1 VTRSRLREQLG
12 MSARYLLLASA
23 AIAAVARL
31 IGADGAKEIDL
42 AKFRPQHV
50 RKVGLA
56 MHALPEQEAR
66 QPDFATRSDDQIG
79 IRQIC
84 PIEMT
89 SDSLGRNALDHIG
102 RRQPFCQ
109 LLLPPGTCTH
119 KSTITRA
126 PATGSQATSIGDS
139 GSGA

>member
-84 PIEMT
+84 P
-89 SDSLGRNALDHIG
+89 
-102 RRQPFCQ
+102 
-109 LLLPPGTCTH
+109 
-119 KSTITRA
+119 
-126 PATGSQATSIGDS
+126 
-139 GSGA
+139 

>member
-1 VTRSRLREQLG
+1 MTRSRLREQLG

-23 AIAAVARL
+23 AIAAAARL

-42 AKFRPQHV
+42 AKCRPQHV

-66 QPDFATRSDDQIG
+66 QPDFATRSDDQIR

-89 SDSLGRNALDHIG
+89 SDSLGRNARLGPTI
-102 RRQPFCQ
+102 RATRS
-109 LLLPPGTCTH
+109 LPPPVAKPTTM
-119 KSTITRA
+119 R
-126 PATGSQATSIGDS
+126 IGLL
-139 GSGA
+139 G